1 MSESAETLTPQQARF
16 VEEYLVDLNATQAAI
31 RAGYSARTAYSQ
43 GQRLLKHVE
52 VAKAIKAAMDARSE
66 RVSVTAD
73 DVLREL
79 WSIATADAND
89 LIEYRRGCCRHCW
102 GEGHRYQFT
111 EGEMQTR
118 RASYD
123 AKRDDAHS
131 ETWDADGLFD
141 EKGGI
146 GFNATHDPN
155 PDCPEC
161 FGEGFGEAVV
171 KDTRLLTGAARSL
184 YAGVKVTKDGFE
196 VKMHDKGAALVSV
209 GRHLGM
215 FTDKTEHSG
224 GTNGALTVTYVTAEH
239 GPPPP
244 PSEGD
249 YETPA

>member
-1 MSESAETLTPQQARF
+1 MSAETLNPQQARF

-31 RAGYSARTAYSQ
+31 RAGYSVRTAYSQ

-52 VAKAIKAAMDARSE
+52 VRRAIDKAMSARSQ
-66 RVSVTAD
+66 RVQVTAD

-79 WSIATADAND
+79 WDIAQADPND
-89 LIEYRRGCCRHCW
+89 LIEYRRGACRHCW

-118 RASYD
+118 REAFD
-123 AKRDDAHS
+123 KKAPGA
-131 ETWDADGLFD
+131 EAAAWDADGLFD

-146 GFNATHDPN
+146 GFDATNNPN

-161 FGEGFGEAVV
+161 HGEGVGDVV
-171 KDTRLLTGAARSL
+171 AKDTRDLTGPARKL
-184 YAGVKVTKDGFE
+184 YAGVKITKEGLE
-196 VKMHDKGAALVSV
+196 IKMHDKVAALTQV

-224 GTNGALTVTYVTAEH
+224 SVAVTHEQALDALK
-239 GPPPP
+239 
-244 PSEGD
+244 
-249 YETPA
+249 